1 MDPNSSPRLRT
12 QATES
17 YWFLLFACVTL
28 LVPPMLA
35 AVVAKRP
42 VTPAP
47 AADVSSIDAAA
58 PDNVAQQTPPP
69 AHHPIAGASAHPAVE
84 G

>member
-1 MDPNSSPRLRT
+1 MDPNSNPHLRT

-17 YWFLLFACVTL
+17 YWFLLFACVAL

-47 AADVSSIDAAA
+47 AADVSSIDPAA
-58 PDNVAQQTPPP
+58 PGNVAQQTPPP
-69 AHHPIAGASAHPAVE
+69 AHHPIAGASADPAVE